1 MENQEINTSELAGK
15 TALVTGGTK
24 GIGKA
29 IADQLA
35 LNGATVIVTARNP
48 LPEAKAKHYFI
59 ASDLSKPEDTERLI
73 NEITTK
79 FGRIDILVNNLG
91 GTSSPAGGFSV
102 MTDEHWH
109 NDLQLNLLASVRLD
123 RAIVPLMIAQKSG
136 VVIHISSL
144 NGIFPLYESN
154 FGYGVAKAALNNYSK
169 ALANEVSE
177 KGIRVVAVSPGMVRT
192 EAINTFLQDLSVSL
206 GKTKEEAAQV
216 IMDKL
221 GGIPMKRMAEPAEIA
236 NLVAFLVSSR
246 ASYITGTNITIDGGT
261 VPTI

>member
-1 MENQEINTSELAGK
+1 MEKTTKELAGK

-35 LNGATVIVTARNP
+35 SNGATVIVTARNP
-48 LPEAKAKHYFI
+48 LPEAEAKHHFI
-59 ASDLSKPEDTERLI
+59 ASDLSKSEDTERLI
-73 NEITTK
+73 SEITEK

-91 GTSSPAGGFSV
+91 GTRSPEGGFSV

-123 RAIVPLMIAQKSG
+123 RTVVPLMIAQESG

-144 NGIFPLYESN
+144 TGSFPLYESN

-177 KGIRVVAVSPGMVRT
+177 KGVRVVAVSPGMVHT

-206 GKTKEEAAQV
+206 GKTKEETTQV

-221 GGIPMKRMAEPAEIA
+221 GGIPMKQMAEPAEIA
-236 NLVAFLVSSR
+236 NLIAFLVSSG